1 MRGGMAGMLED
12 TSSCPITCT
21 CFALRIP
28 TPRHYRILSEHGNVG
43 VVGEFPKCRGQ
54 RPRLQARFGSGNF
67 SIISCVAKKA
77 TTKNG
82 TMFAIIQSGP
92 TWRKAP
98 PNGYS
103 LEKLRRFVSNNLCNS
118 RECRPRVAGFA
129 RLTKFGKSRGR
140 RPRLQSR
147 FAGVS
152 APRRRARAQGPGRSR
167 LQRVLS
173 TRLCAKA

>member
-1 MRGGMAGMLED
+1 MLED

-43 VVGEFPKCRGQ
+43 AVGEFPKCRGQ

-67 SIISCVAKKA
+67 SIISCVPKKA

-98 PNGYS
+98 PNGHS

-129 RLTKFGKSRGR
+129 RLIKFGK
-140 RPRLQSR
+140 RPRPATAATSASR
-147 FAGVS
+147 KIS
-152 APRRRARAQGPGRSR
+152 APRHHARAQGPGRSR

>member
-1 MRGGMAGMLED
+1 MTNGKMRGGMAGMLED

-43 VVGEFPKCRGQ
+43 AVGEFPKCRGQ

-67 SIISCVAKKA
+67 SIISCVPKKA

-98 PNGYS
+98 PNGHS
-103 LEKLRRFVSNNLCNS
+103 LEKLRRFVSSGLRNN
-118 RECRPRVAGFA
+118 RECCPRVVGFA
-129 RLTKFGKSRGR
+129 RITKFRKKPRPATAATTKLRSEERRVGKECRTR
-140 RPRLQSR
+140 RS
-147 FAGVS
+147 
-152 APRRRARAQGPGRSR
+152 
-167 LQRVLS
+167 
-173 TRLCAKA
+173 

>member
-1 MRGGMAGMLED
+1 MAKCAAAWLPCWKIRHHARSRAPVLHSGS
-12 TSSCPITCT
+12 T
-21 CFALRIP
+21 

-43 VVGEFPKCRGQ
+43 AVGEFPKCRGQ

-67 SIISCVAKKA
+67 SIISCVPKKA

-98 PNGYS
+98 PNGHS

-129 RLTKFGKSRGR
+129 RLTKFGQE
-140 RPRLQSR
+140 P
-147 FAGVS
+147 
-152 APRRRARAQGPGRSR
+152 
-167 LQRVLS
+167 
-173 TRLCAKA
+173 

>member
-43 VVGEFPKCRGQ
+43 AVGEFPKCRGQ
-54 RPRLQARFGSGNF
+54 RPRLQARFGSANF
-67 SIISCVAKKA
+67 SIISYVLKKA

-82 TMFAIIQSGP
+82 TTCAIIQSGP
-92 TWRKAP
+92 TWRKVP
-98 PNGYS
+98 PNGHS

-129 RLTKFGKSRGR
+129 RLTKFGQEP
-140 RPRLQSR
+140 RPATAATTQS
-147 FAGVS
+147 V
-152 APRRRARAQGPGRSR
+152 ARAVVRGFRDLAGFGLSAFF
-167 LQRVLS
+167 QRGFA
-173 TRLCAKA
+173 R